1 MPPTHKNSIFSH
13 FGFRPCLGLAVLL
26 ASSTGWAANGAATA
40 ISQSADGAEATYT
53 DTAQQ
58 IWQWAEVGYQETRSS
73 ALLQQQLRE
82 AGFSIETGVAD
93 IPTAFVASYGAGG
106 PVIGIL
112 AEFDALPGVS
122 QQATPKR
129 LAVEGG
135 KAGHACGHHL
145 FGVASVA
152 AAIAT
157 RDWLDASGTR
167 GTIRL
172 YGTPAEEGGSGKV
185 YMVRAGLF
193 EDADVVINW
202 HPADRNAALPSTT
215 LANRSAKFRFTG
227 YASHAAAAPERGRS
241 ALDGIEAM
249 NHMVNL
255 LREHVPTTTRIH
267 YVITNG
273 GSTPNVVPDFAESF
287 YYVRAP
293 SPQQLLPIW
302 ARVEKAA
309 RGAALGTGTEVEWEV
324 IHGNYN
330 ILPNVT
336 LARVMNDSLQHYGG
350 ITYNRAEQRFAD
362 EVVESFAYTPEH
374 ALGSE
379 QTIEPFSE
387 DIYQGKGSS
396 DVGDVSWMAPT
407 VGLSTATWV
416 PGTSAH
422 TWQAVAAGGTS
433 IGHKGML
440 LAAKTM
446 GLTAVTLFE
455 DPALIKAAKEEWQ
468 ERRGDDFD
476 YQPLLGDR
484 PPPLDY
490 RVNRR

>member
-1 MPPTHKNSIFSH
+1 MPR
-13 FGFRPCLGLAVLL
+13 FRLTTFYRTVLGLCLISL
-26 ASSTGWAANGAATA
+26 CSTGWSADNVAAKAV
-40 ISQSADGAEATYT
+40 SQSVDQAASTYGNM
-53 DTAQQ
+53 AQQ
-58 IWQWAEVGYQETRSS
+58 IWQWAEVGYQEKRSS

-82 AGFSIETGVAD
+82 AGFTIEAGVAG
-93 IPTAFVASYGAGG
+93 IPTAFVASYGAGS
-106 PVIGIL
+106 PVIGVL

-122 QQATPKR
+122 KQEIPER
-129 LAVEGG
+129 LSVEGG
-135 KAGHACGHHL
+135 TAGHACGHHL

-157 RDWLDASGTR
+157 QQWLQASGKP

-193 EDADVVINW
+193 ENVDVVINW
-202 HPADRNAALPSTT
+202 HPSDKNAALPSTT

-227 YASHAAAAPERGRS
+227 NASHAAVAPERGRS

-273 GSTPNVVPDFAESF
+273 GSTPNVVPAFAEAF

-302 ARVEKAA
+302 ARVEAAA
-309 RGAALGTGTEVEWEV
+309 RGAAMGTGTEVEWEI

-336 LARVMNDSLQHYGG
+336 LARVMNASLQTYGG
-350 ITYNRAEQRFAD
+350 ITYDRAEQRFAE
-362 EVVESFAYTPEH
+362 EVVATYSYTPQNL
-374 ALGSE
+374 LGSE
-379 QTIEPFSE
+379 REIIPFSE
-387 DIYQGKGSS
+387 EVYQGKGSS

-433 IGHKGML
+433 IGKKGML

-455 DPALIKAAKEEWQ
+455 DPALVSAAKQEWLTQ
-468 ERRGDDFD
+468 RGNNFD

-490 RVNRR
+490 RVNSR